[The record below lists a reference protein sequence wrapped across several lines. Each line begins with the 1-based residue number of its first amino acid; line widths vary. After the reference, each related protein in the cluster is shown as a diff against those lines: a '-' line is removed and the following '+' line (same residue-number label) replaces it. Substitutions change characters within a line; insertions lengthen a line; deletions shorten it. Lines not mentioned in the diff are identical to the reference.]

1 MANDIESPGKRILL
15 IRHGE
20 TDWNRIHRFQGRS
33 DLPLNPKGR
42 DQARHLAFALREESL
57 TAIYSSPLVRAM
69 ETAHLIR
76 VFHPSVPLFE
86 EGGLV
91 EMDFGEFE
99 GMEAQRWVAE
109 YPEFRK
115 AWQENPGSVAMP
127 GGENLQEVQRRAI
140 ETLERI
146 TEPYP
151 PESTLLL
158 CGHNFVNLTLL
169 CHALGIS
176 LDRFR
181 NLRQGTAALNV
192 LYMQG
197 ERLWAEVVND
207 RAHLRKG
214 SGCLNTPIII

>member
-20 TDWNRIHRFQGRS
+20 TEWNRIHRFQGRS

-42 DQARHLAFALREESL
+42 DQARDLAFALRKESL

-99 GMEAQRWVAE
+99 GMEAQRWAVE
-109 YPEFRK
+109 YPDFRK
-115 AWQENPGSVAMP
+115 AWEETPGSVTMP
-127 GGENLQEVQRRAI
+127 GGENLQGVQRRAI

-146 TEPYP
+146 TEFHP
-151 PESTLLL
+151 PGSTLLL
-158 CGHNFVNLTLL
+158 CSHNFVNLTIL
-169 CHALGIS
+169 CHVLKVP

-181 NLRQGTAALNV
+181 ELRQETAALNV
-192 LYMQG
+192 FYMQG
-197 ERLWAEVVND
+197 RQLWAEVVNE
-207 RAHLRKG
+207 RSHLKKET
-214 SGCLNTPIII
+214 SPYKKE